1 MKREFVF
8 LLKNIDMQE
17 PQSINYRTLYQM
29 ELENRRAVQRELEEI
44 KKQFASYKEKVE
56 KIQEIMD

>member
-1 MKREFVF
+1 
-8 LLKNIDMQE
+8 MQE